1 MMNRVVLIALMLS
14 SLVLA
19 ACGPGDGL
27 PKVAG
32 QYKLKEKS
40 VTFDGEKY
48 SFFWADAVGNLTRV
62 RTDDVKLKLGDQNML
77 EITDKKDAILNLKD
91 DEPVAVEGRDQ
102 KGDFSNFWY
111 PFMIGSMMSRGFGG
125 GGPIIVNNNGSP
137 GEYRQPSHRYPPTD
151 QFNRGDTIGGSV
163 SNTTGRP
170 PDYSRVQPASNTI
183 SGQGEGS
190 GGGNSATNKA
200 DTDVRTGGQASG
212 TGSGSAVLNKSGSF
226 KSGSQGFD
234 SKVQSGALAGA
245 SRSSTGSG
253 RPSINTGGE
262 SSSSGSSARPS
273 SSSGSRPSIS
283 TSRRR

>member
-1 MMNRVVLIALMLS
+1 MMKRLVLLVLLLS
-14 SLVLA
+14 SFVLV

-40 VTFDGEKY
+40 VSFDGEKY

-62 RTDDVKLKLGDQNML
+62 RTDNVKLKLGDQNVL
-77 EITDKKDAILNLKD
+77 EITDKKEAILNIKD
-91 DEPVAVEGRDQ
+91 DEPVKVEGRDRQ
-102 KGDFSNFWY
+102 GDFSNFWY
-111 PFMIGSMMSRGFGG
+111 PFMVGSMMSRGFGG

-137 GEYRQPSHRYPPTD
+137 GEFREAAHRYPPTD

-163 SNTTGRP
+163 ASSNGKP

-183 SGQGEGS
+183 SGQGSGT
-190 GGGNSATNKA
+190 GGGNAATNKA
-200 DTDVRTGGQASG
+200 DTDVTSSGQSSG
-212 TGSGSAVLNKSGSF
+212 TGSGSAALNKSGSF

-234 SKVQSGALAGA
+234 SKVQTGALA
-245 SRSSTGSG
+245 GSG
-253 RPSINTGGE
+253 RPSISTGG
-262 SSSSGSSARPS
+262 SSSSGSSVRPPT
-273 SSSGSRPSIS
+273 SSGSRPSIS

>member
-1 MMNRVVLIALMLS
+1 MIMKRLVLMVLLLS
-14 SLVLA
+14 SFVLV

-48 SFFWADAVGNLTRV
+48 SFYWADAVGNLTHV
-62 RTDDVKLKLGDQNML
+62 RTDNVKLKLGDQNIL
-77 EITDKKDAILNLKD
+77 EITDKKEAVLNIKD
-91 DEPVAVEGRDQ
+91 DEPVKLEGRDRQ
-102 KGDFSNFWY
+102 GDFSNFWY

-137 GEYRQPSHRYPPTD
+137 SEYREAAHRYPPTD

-163 SNTTGRP
+163 ASSNGRP
-170 PDYSRVQPASNTI
+170 PDYSRIQPASNTI
-183 SGQGEGS
+183 SGQGAGT
-190 GGGNSATNKA
+190 GGGNAATNKA
-200 DTDVRTGGQASG
+200 DTDVTSSGQSSG
-212 TGSGSAVLNKSGSF
+212 TGSGSAAMNKSGSF

-234 SKVQSGALAGA
+234 SKVQTGALA
-245 SRSSTGSG
+245 GSG
-253 RPSINTGGE
+253 RPSISTGGA
-262 SSSSGSSARPS
+262 SSTDSGVRPSTSSG
-273 SSSGSRPSIS
+273 GSRPSIS